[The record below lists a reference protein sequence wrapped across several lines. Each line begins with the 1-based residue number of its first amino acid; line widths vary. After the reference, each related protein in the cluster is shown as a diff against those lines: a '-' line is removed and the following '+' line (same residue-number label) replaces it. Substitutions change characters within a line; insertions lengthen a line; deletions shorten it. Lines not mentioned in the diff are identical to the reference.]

1 LELIGD
7 EDLNVDDMSSYN
19 SCTTFNGFIF
29 TIFIIKYLWNFS
41 TYEKEIFTKLPQN
54 WHTRALYTLWYISRM
69 FDNGI
74 FQTVPEGPLNLSNVL
89 ESL

>member
-1 LELIGD
+1 MNRVLVEQRIVAQHSM
-7 EDLNVDDMSSYN
+7 DLFSPFLLLNIYE
-19 SCTTFNGFIF
+19 I
-29 TIFIIKYLWNFS
+29 FS
-41 TYEKEIFTKLPQN
+41 TYEKDVFTKLPKN

-74 FQTVPEGPLNLSNVL
+74 FQNVPEGPLNLSNVL